1 MKLNGNSLDEVLKK
15 ETLSDE
21 DIVFLLGLTDPEDC
35 TKLQQAAYEKTTELW
50 AIRFITVASL
60 KFLMSARLIAVTAVS
75 EKTIT
80 LSADTR

>member
-35 TKLQQAAYEKTTELW
+35 TN
-50 AIRFITVASL
+50 FS
-60 KFLMSARLIAVTAVS
+60 RLPMRRR
-75 EKTIT
+75 
-80 LSADTR
+80 LS